1 MASLLAP
8 SPTIDLAIRRGAIAR
23 VRPTARL
30 TSPVAVTGALDEAHA
45 ALATGDLSHL
55 DDFVAWLND
64 VRCAL
69 PSDEWR
75 TVVADVIRPHP
86 VTALVHEEPFARRA
100 FVKPRGY
107 AGDAPMLDLVYG
119 EGSPPTDLS
128 PLGQRLHMW
137 SVRQPACRSVRFRCD
152 LLAEMLDETANL
164 ADAPRVLS
172 LACGHL
178 REAARSYAMR
188 CNAISELVAVDQ
200 DEESLAEVR
209 RSFARFRV
217 TTMPGSVRQMLTGA
231 AKVGEFD
238 FVYSAGLYDYLAT
251 TVAGA
256 LTRALF
262 RALRPG
268 GRLLVANFAP
278 SLRDIGYME
287 AMMDWHLVYRDEQAM
302 RQLATA
308 VPASEV
314 ASVHTFRD
322 ELGNV
327 VYLELRRT

>member
-1 MASLLAP
+1 
-8 SPTIDLAIRRGAIAR
+8 
-23 VRPTARL
+23 
-30 TSPVAVTGALDEAHA
+30 
-45 ALATGDLSHL
+45 
-55 DDFVAWLND
+55 
-64 VRCAL
+64 
-69 PSDEWR
+69 
-75 TVVADVIRPHP
+75 
-86 VTALVHEEPFARRA
+86 
-100 FVKPRGY
+100 
-107 AGDAPMLDLVYG
+107 MLDLVYG
-119 EGSPPTDLS
+119 EGSPPSDLS

-209 RSFARFRV
+209 RTFAGFRV
-217 TTMPGSVRQMLTGA
+217 TTRPGSVRQMLTGA

-256 LTRALF
+256 LTGALF

-287 AMMDWHLVYRDEQAM
+287 AMMDWHLIYRDDQAM
-302 RQLATA
+302 RQLTA
-308 VPASEV
+308 AIPANEL
-314 ASVHTFRD
+314 ASMRTFRD